1 MALSQKPVLLH
12 GRVERLAW
20 ESDFFGLSSAIVRFS
35 DSAPCLDAVEL
46 QRFTRVQAKV
56 SAERSEWLDALQ
68 QLGFRLVEG
77 EIDLS
82 LTPAGG
88 SAIPHLSVAG
98 EADIPALRDMASQ
111 SFMQSRFRSPWYG
124 PMDSGRLYAQWVENA
139 VKGTF
144 DHQCL
149 VVREG
154 RRLHGF
160 VTLRQLNEKEA
171 RIGLLAGPGYGA
183 RLMQGAQAWC
193 AARGLGRLWVATQ
206 MANRAAL
213 RRYIR
218 SGATIESAAY
228 WLYR

>member
-1 MALSQKPVLLH
+1 MSRKPILLH
-12 GRVERLAW
+12 GRIEPLTW
-20 ESDFFGLSSAIVRFS
+20 ESDFFGLPSAIVRLS
-35 DSAPCLDAVEL
+35 DGDPGLDMAKL
-46 QRFTRVQAKV
+46 QRFARVQAKV
-56 SAERSEWLDALQ
+56 PAERSEWLDALQ

-82 LTPAGG
+82 LTLSGG
-88 SAIPHLSVAG
+88 AVSSTLNVAD

-111 SFMQSRFRSPWYG
+111 RFTQSRFRSPWYE
-124 PMDSGRLYAQWVENA
+124 PTDSGRLYAQWVENA

-154 RRLHGF
+154 RWLQGF
-160 VTLRQLNEKEA
+160 VTLRQLNDAEA

-193 AARGLGRLWVATQ
+193 AARGLGRLRIATQ

-213 RRYIR
+213 RRYIQ

>member
-1 MALSQKPVLLH
+1 MSQGLASLH
-12 GRVERLAW
+12 GRVERLSW

-35 DSAPCLDAVEL
+35 DGDPRLDVAEL
-46 QRFTRVQAKV
+46 QRFERVQAKV
-56 SAERSEWLDALQ
+56 PAERCEWLDALQ

-82 LTPAGG
+82 LALVGC
-88 SAIPHLSVAG
+88 SASADLCVADD
-98 EADIPALRDMASQ
+98 ADIPMLRDMASQ
-111 SFMQSRFRSPWYG
+111 CFSHSRFRTPWYG
-124 PMDSGRLYAQWVENA
+124 QADSGRLYAQWVENA

-154 RRLHGF
+154 ERLHGF
-160 VTLRQLNEKEA
+160 VTLRQLNDEEA
-171 RIGLLAGPGYGA
+171 RMGLLAGPGCGA

-193 AARGLGRLWVATQ
+193 VARGISRLRIATQ

-213 RRYIR
+213 RRYIK
-218 SGATIESAAY
+218 SGATIESTAY